1 MYLYGVSS
9 HKLCVCFLCANGST
23 DCIVLS
29 ISVHYTASRALCS
42 GPHQGLIIG
51 TYCFFA
57 RHLAFRSQSRGYA
70 LTSKQ
75 AQLQY
80 ACGPLG
86 QRQCIAILAGCLPN
100 PYSSL
105 LSYLLL
111 FTSAVLAS
119 QRFQNV
125 LFSPVGRQLG
135 SISICPRTTCL

>member
-86 QRQCIAILAGCLPN
+86 QRQCIAILAGCLSFSFP
-100 PYSSL
+100 
-105 LSYLLL
+105 
-111 FTSAVLAS
+111 T
-119 QRFQNV
+119 FQCAIIECTGTGIWPH
-125 LFSPVGRQLG
+125 LTLCSPK
-135 SISICPRTTCL
+135 

>member
-23 DCIVLS
+23 DYIVLS

-57 RHLAFRSQSRGYA
+57 RHLAFRSQSGGYA

-80 ACGPLG
+80 ACGLRVGDFDFFWILQGLG
-86 QRQCIAILAGCLPN
+86 MEDP
-100 PYSSL
+100 S
-105 LSYLLL
+105 
-111 FTSAVLAS
+111 FTI
-119 QRFQNV
+119 
-125 LFSPVGRQLG
+125 PHDKK
-135 SISICPRTTCL
+135 